1 MGCHHQNPLAA
12 HYIEVEPAEEL
23 VEVLSAAVELEH
35 YIVVVL
41 VAAVVAVVAVVADPN
56 YLAVGCYPY
65 HLEQEHR
72 LEHDRQAFA
81 LHR

>member
-35 YIVVVL
+35 CI
-41 VAAVVAVVAVVADPN
+41 VAAVVVAAVAAPN

-65 HLEQEHR
+65 HLGQEHR

-81 LHR
+81 YRR